1 MENDDISSKNNL
13 NPKDQ
18 LNYKNKAKNLEFV
31 KNNSNIKIP
40 YFKEIAFD
48 DFENIEETLG
58 KFSEQIIIRSN
69 SSKEDT
75 DDTSSA
81 GKFLSIGPIDKND
94 ISLIKKSWNEVLQ
107 SYEKDDNNTV
117 IFQDYVD
124 GAKSVSVLTSYK
136 VGTDSPYRTFST
148 YYGSQTDAV
157 TSGRYN
163 KIKNFFIHRSLDNLP
178 EKFKEHYKFFKIQN
192 QLENLFGNKQLDIEI
207 VTDHKEEPLLLQV
220 RPLMGKVIKKEPIMV
235 ERSVIDENVKRY
247 KELIPTTDDRF
258 GTNQIYSNMSDM
270 NPAEMIGKK
279 PDNIA
284 FSLYRFM
291 FTDTTWNK
299 QRGEFGYRIYSGGK
313 LMELFNNVA
322 YINVNHSLNSFLTR
336 NIKNETCEK
345 IINYQLN
352 KLETYPHLHDSIEFD
367 ISRSSYTFETD
378 EKFGEEYENIID
390 RKEIIQWHH
399 DLIEID
405 SFNSSTLHKNNEII
419 LDAFSKLDDSFQYL
433 DKENIKFVR
442 DNMALPFTHHSRL
455 GFVYFAQLNNFLKNG
470 VINEEEK
477 QNLLLSVNSISTK
490 MKQDAY
496 RVKTGDISL
505 NDFLS
510 IYGHV
515 RAGNYNLSS
524 SNLKSNISFAESL
537 INTSNEPIPSEPLK
551 IDIFK
556 KIDDYFNLN
565 KISYTSENWV
575 EMFQLAVSTRENSK
589 FYYTKGID
597 GILNEV
603 EEKDISD
610 RELFQLLDFEYNDM
624 NTFNQKIEDTLMPD
638 VITSSDDFYAYEE
651 MNKDGNYIGQGT
663 VTGEILFLDGI
674 ENNRNNLDN
683 KIIVIPAA
691 DPGWD
696 WIFNYKIKSLITE
709 FGGPNSHMAIRCA
722 EHNIPAILGI
732 GEKNFSAILNSKNL
746 VVDFSNEN
754 FTIL

>member
-13 NPKDQ
+13 NPQDQ

-58 KFSEQIIIRSN
+58 KFSKQIIIRSN

-75 DDTSSA
+75 DETSSA

-107 SYEKDDNNTV
+107 SYEKEDNNTV

-378 EKFGEEYENIID
+378 EKFGEEYKNIID

-597 GILNEV
+597 GILNEI

-624 NTFNQKIEDTLMPD
+624 NTFNQKIVDTLMPD
-638 VITSSDDFYAYEE
+638 VVTSSDDFYAYEE

-663 VTGEILFLDGI
+663 VSGEILFLDGI

>member
-13 NPKDQ
+13 NPQDQ

-40 YFKEIAFD
+40 YFKEVAFD

-75 DDTSSA
+75 DETSSA
-81 GKFLSIGPIDKND
+81 GKFLSIGPIDKKD

-178 EKFKEHYKFFKIQN
+178 EKFKEYYKFFKIQN

-247 KELIPTTDDRF
+247 KELITTTDDRF

-378 EKFGEEYENIID
+378 EKFGQEYENIID

-455 GFVYFAQLNNFLKNG
+455 GFVYFAQINNFLKNG

-496 RVKTGDISL
+496 RVKIGDISL
-505 NDFLS
+505 NDFLG

-597 GILNEV
+597 GILSEV

-610 RELFQLLDFEYNDM
+610 RELFLLLDFEYNDM
-624 NTFNQKIEDTLMPD
+624 NTFNQEIEDTLMPD

>member
-1 MENDDISSKNNL
+1 MENDDTSSNKNL
-13 NPKDQ
+13 NPQDQ

-31 KNNSNIKIP
+31 QNNSNIKIP
-40 YFKEIAFD
+40 YFKEVTFD
-48 DFENIEETLG
+48 DFENIAEILSN
-58 KFSEQIIIRSN
+58 FSKQIIIRSN

-75 DDTSSA
+75 EQSSNA
-81 GKFLSIGPIDKND
+81 GKFLSIGPIDKDD
-94 ISLIKKSWNEVLQ
+94 ISLIKKSWKEVLQ
-107 SYEKDDNNTV
+107 SYEKEDNNTV

-136 VGTDSPYRTFST
+136 VGTDSAYRTFST

-157 TSGRYN
+157 TSGKYN
-163 KIKNFFIHRSLDNLP
+163 RIKNFFIHRSLDNLP
-178 EKFKEHYKFFKIQN
+178 EKFKEYNKLFKIQN
-192 QLENLFGNKQLDIEI
+192 QLESLFGNKQLDIEI
-207 VTDHKEEPLLLQV
+207 VINQKEEPLLLQV

-235 ERSVIDENVKRY
+235 ERSVIEENVKRY
-247 KELIPTTDDRF
+247 KKLISPTDDRF

-284 FSLYRFM
+284 FSLYKFM

-299 QRGEFGYRIYSGGK
+299 QRGEFGYRMYSGGK

-336 NIKNETCEK
+336 NIENETCEK
-345 IINYQLN
+345 IINYQLK

-378 EKFGEEYENIID
+378 DKFGEEYKNIID
-390 RKEIIQWHH
+390 KKEIIQWHH

-405 SFNSSTLHKNNEII
+405 SFNSSTLQKNNKII

-433 DKENIKFVR
+433 NKENMKFVR

-455 GFVYFAQLNNFLKNG
+455 GFVYFAQLNNFLKNE
-470 VINEEEK
+470 VITDEEK
-477 QNLLLSVNSISTK
+477 NKLLLSVNSISTK
-490 MKQDAY
+490 MKSDAY
-496 RVKTGDISL
+496 RVKTEEISL

-524 SNLKSNISFAESL
+524 SNLKNNISFTESL
-537 INTSNEPIPSEPLK
+537 VNTSNEPISTEP
-551 IDIFK
+551 IQYDIFR

-565 KISYTSENWV
+565 KISYTAKSWV

-597 GILNEV
+597 GILNEIK
-603 EEKDISD
+603 EKDTSD
-610 RELFQLLDFEYNDM
+610 HELFQMLDFEYNDI
-624 NTFNQKIEDTLMPD
+624 NTFNPEISDTLMPD

-651 MNKDGNYIGQGT
+651 MNKNGNYIGQGT

-674 ENNRNNLDN
+674 EINKNNLDN

-746 VVDFSNEN
+746 AVDFSNEN

>member
-75 DDTSSA
+75 DETSSA

-378 EKFGEEYENIID
+378 EKFGEEYKNIID
-390 RKEIIQWHH
+390 SKEIIQWHH

-419 LDAFSKLDDSFQYL
+419 LDAFSNLDDSFQYL

-597 GILNEV
+597 GILSEV
-603 EEKDISD
+603 EEKNISD
-610 RELFQLLDFEYNDM
+610 RELFKLLDFEYNDM
-624 NTFNQKIEDTLMPD
+624 NTYNQKIEDTLMPD

-663 VTGEILFLDGI
+663 VSGEILFLDGT

>member
-13 NPKDQ
+13 NPQDQ

-75 DDTSSA
+75 DETSSA

-178 EKFKEHYKFFKIQN
+178 EKFKEYYKFFKIQN

-207 VTDHKEEPLLLQV
+207 VTDEKEEPLLLQV

-235 ERSVIDENVKRY
+235 ERSVIDKNVKRY

-378 EKFGEEYENIID
+378 EKFGEEYKNIID

-470 VINEEEK
+470 VITEEEK
-477 QNLLLSVNSISTK
+477 KNLLLSVNSISTK

-496 RVKTGDISL
+496 RVKRGEIIL

-663 VTGEILFLDGI
+663 VTGEILFLESI

>member
-13 NPKDQ
+13 NPQDR

-75 DDTSSA
+75 DETSSA

-178 EKFKEHYKFFKIQN
+178 EKFKEYYKFFKIQN

-207 VTDHKEEPLLLQV
+207 VTDQKEEPLLLQV

-378 EKFGEEYENIID
+378 EKFGEEYKNIID

-624 NTFNQKIEDTLMPD
+624 NTFNQKIVDTLMPD
-638 VITSSDDFYAYEE
+638 VVTSSDDFYAYEE

>member
-13 NPKDQ
+13 NPQDQ

-75 DDTSSA
+75 DETSSA

-94 ISLIKKSWNEVLQ
+94 ISLVKKSWNEVLQ
-107 SYEKDDNNTV
+107 SYEKEDNNTV

-178 EKFKEHYKFFKIQN
+178 EKFKEYYKFFKIQN

-207 VTDHKEEPLLLQV
+207 VTDQKEEPLLLQV

-378 EKFGEEYENIID
+378 EKFGEEYKNIID

-433 DKENIKFVR
+433 DKENIKFIR

-505 NDFLS
+505 NDFL
-510 IYGHV
+510 ILYGHV

-537 INTSNEPIPSEPLK
+537 INTSNEPTPSEPLK

-597 GILNEV
+597 GILNEI

-624 NTFNQKIEDTLMPD
+624 NTFNQKIVDTLMPD
-638 VITSSDDFYAYEE
+638 VVTSSDDFYAYEE

-663 VTGEILFLDGI
+663 VTGEILFLDGT
-674 ENNRNNLDN
+674 ENNKNNLDD

>member
-13 NPKDQ
+13 NPQDQ

-75 DDTSSA
+75 DETSSA

-163 KIKNFFIHRSLDNLP
+163 KIKNFFIHRSLDSLP
-178 EKFKEHYKFFKIQN
+178 EKFKEYYKFFKIQN

-207 VTDHKEEPLLLQV
+207 VTDRKEEPLLLQV
-220 RPLMGKVIKKEPIMV
+220 RPLMGKAIKKEPIMV

-378 EKFGEEYENIID
+378 EKFGEEYKNIID
-390 RKEIIQWHH
+390 SKEIIQWHH

-419 LDAFSKLDDSFQYL
+419 LDAFSNLDDSFQYL

-496 RVKTGDISL
+496 RVKIGDISL

-597 GILNEV
+597 GILSEV
-603 EEKDISD
+603 EEKNISD
-610 RELFQLLDFEYNDM
+610 RELFKLLDFEYNDM
-624 NTFNQKIEDTLMPD
+624 NTYNQKIEDTLMPD

-663 VTGEILFLDGI
+663 VSGEILFLDGT

-732 GEKNFSAILNSKNL
+732 GEKNFSAILNSNNL

>member
-1 MENDDISSKNNL
+1 MENDDTSSKNNL
-13 NPKDQ
+13 NPQDQ

-40 YFKEIAFD
+40 YFKEITFD
-48 DFENIEETLG
+48 DFEYIEETLG

-75 DDTSSA
+75 DETSSA
-81 GKFLSIGPIDKND
+81 GKFLSIGPIEKND

-178 EKFKEHYKFFKIQN
+178 EKFKEYYKFFKIQN

-207 VTDHKEEPLLLQV
+207 VTDEKEEPLLLQV
-220 RPLMGKVIKKEPIMV
+220 RPLMGKSIKKEPIMV

-378 EKFGEEYENIID
+378 EKFGEEYKNIID
-390 RKEIIQWHH
+390 KKEIIQWHH

-496 RVKTGDISL
+496 RVKIGDISL

-597 GILNEV
+597 GILNEI

-624 NTFNQKIEDTLMPD
+624 NTFNQKIVDTLMPD
-638 VITSSDDFYAYEE
+638 VVTSSDDFYAYEE

>member
-13 NPKDQ
+13 NPQDQ

-75 DDTSSA
+75 DETSSA

-94 ISLIKKSWNEVLQ
+94 ISLVKKSWNEVLQ
-107 SYEKDDNNTV
+107 SYEKEDNNTV

-178 EKFKEHYKFFKIQN
+178 EKFKEYYKFFKIQN

-207 VTDHKEEPLLLQV
+207 VTDQKEEPLLLQV

-378 EKFGEEYENIID
+378 EKFGEEYKNIID

-470 VINEEEK
+470 VITEEEK
-477 QNLLLSVNSISTK
+477 KNLLLSVNSISTK

-496 RVKTGDISL
+496 RVKRGEISL

-537 INTSNEPIPSEPLK
+537 INTSNKPIPSEPLK

-610 RELFQLLDFEYNDM
+610 RELFQLLDFEYNEK

>member
-13 NPKDQ
+13 NPQDQ

-40 YFKEIAFD
+40 YFKEIIFD

-58 KFSEQIIIRSN
+58 KFSKQIIIRSN

-75 DDTSSA
+75 DETSSA

-178 EKFKEHYKFFKIQN
+178 EKFKEYYKFFKIQN

-207 VTDHKEEPLLLQV
+207 VTDQKEEPLLLQV

-378 EKFGEEYENIID
+378 EKFGEEYKNIID

-496 RVKTGDISL
+496 RVKTGSISL

-597 GILNEV
+597 GILSEV
-603 EEKDISD
+603 EEKNISD
-610 RELFQLLDFEYNDM
+610 RELFKLLDFEYNDM
-624 NTFNQKIEDTLMPD
+624 NTYNQKIEDTLMPD

-663 VTGEILFLDGI
+663 VSGEILFLDGT

>member
-1 MENDDISSKNNL
+1 MENDDTSSYKNL
-13 NPKDQ
+13 NPQDQ

-31 KNNSNIKIP
+31 QNNSNIKIP
-40 YFKEIAFD
+40 YFKEVTFD
-48 DFENIEETLG
+48 DFENIAEIL
-58 KFSEQIIIRSN
+58 KNFSKQIIIRSN

-75 DDTSSA
+75 DENSNA
-81 GKFLSIGPIDKND
+81 GKFLSIGPIDKDD
-94 ISLIKKSWNEVLQ
+94 ISLIKKSWKEVLQ
-107 SYEKDDNNTV
+107 SYEKEDNNTV

-136 VGTDSPYRTFST
+136 VGTDSAYRTFST

-157 TSGRYN
+157 TSGKYN
-163 KIKNFFIHRSLDNLP
+163 RIKNFFIHRSLDNLP
-178 EKFKEHYKFFKIQN
+178 EKFKEYNKLFKIQN
-192 QLENLFGNKQLDIEI
+192 QLESLFVNKQLDIEI
-207 VTDHKEEPLLLQV
+207 VTNQKEEPLLLQV

-235 ERSVIDENVKRY
+235 ERSVIEENVKRY
-247 KELIPTTDDRF
+247 KKLITPTDDRF

-284 FSLYRFM
+284 FSLYKFM

-299 QRGEFGYRIYSGGK
+299 QRGEFGYRMYSGGK

-336 NIKNETCEK
+336 NVENETCEK
-345 IINYQLN
+345 IINYQLK

-378 EKFGEEYENIID
+378 DKFGEEYKNIID
-390 RKEIIQWHH
+390 KKEIIQWHH

-405 SFNSSTLHKNNEII
+405 SFNSSTLQKNNKII

-433 DKENIKFVR
+433 NKENMKFVR

-455 GFVYFAQLNNFLKNG
+455 GFVYFAQLNNFLKNE
-470 VINEEEK
+470 VINDEEK
-477 QNLLLSVNSISTK
+477 NNLLLSVNSISTK
-490 MKQDAY
+490 MKSDAY
-496 RVKTGDISL
+496 RVKTEEISL
-505 NDFLS
+505 NDFLT

-524 SNLKSNISFAESL
+524 SNLKNNISFTESL
-537 INTSNEPIPSEPLK
+537 VNTSNKPISTEPIQNDIYRK
-551 IDIFK
+551 INN
-556 KIDDYFNLN
+556 YFNLN
-565 KISYTSENWV
+565 KISYTANSWV

-597 GILNEV
+597 GILNEIK
-603 EEKDISD
+603 EKGTSD
-610 RELFQLLDFEYNDM
+610 SELFQMLGFEYNDI
-624 NTFNQKIEDTLMPD
+624 NTFNPEISDTLMPD

-651 MNKDGNYIGQGT
+651 MNKNGNYIGQGT
-663 VTGEILFLDGI
+663 VTGEILFLDSI
-674 ENNRNNLDN
+674 EINKNNLDN

-746 VVDFSNEN
+746 AVDFSNEN

>member
-1 MENDDISSKNNL
+1 MENDDTSSYKNL
-13 NPKDQ
+13 NPQDQ

-31 KNNSNIKIP
+31 QNNSNIKIP
-40 YFKEIAFD
+40 YFKEVTFD
-48 DFENIEETLG
+48 DFENIAEIL
-58 KFSEQIIIRSN
+58 KNFSKQIIIRSN

-75 DDTSSA
+75 DENSNA
-81 GKFLSIGPIDKND
+81 GKFLSIGPIDKDD
-94 ISLIKKSWNEVLQ
+94 ISLIKKSWKEVLQ
-107 SYEKDDNNTV
+107 SYEKEDNNTV

-136 VGTDSPYRTFST
+136 VGTDSAYRTFST

-157 TSGRYN
+157 TSGKYN
-163 KIKNFFIHRSLDNLP
+163 RIKNFFIHRSLDNLP
-178 EKFKEHYKFFKIQN
+178 EKFKEYKKLFKIQN
-192 QLENLFGNKQLDIEI
+192 QLESLFGNKQLDIEI
-207 VTDHKEEPLLLQV
+207 VADQKEEPLLLQV

-235 ERSVIDENVKRY
+235 ERSVIEENVKRY
-247 KELIPTTDDRF
+247 KKLITPTDDRF

-284 FSLYRFM
+284 FSLYKFM

-299 QRGEFGYRIYSGGK
+299 QRGEFGYRMYSGGK

-336 NIKNETCEK
+336 NVENETCEK
-345 IINYQLN
+345 IINYQLK

-378 EKFGEEYENIID
+378 DKFGEEYKNIINK
-390 RKEIIQWHH
+390 KEIIQWHH

-405 SFNSSTLHKNNEII
+405 SFNSSTLQKNNKII

-433 DKENIKFVR
+433 NKENMKFVR

-455 GFVYFAQLNNFLKNG
+455 GFVYFAQLNNFLKNE
-470 VINEEEK
+470 VINDEEK
-477 QNLLLSVNSISTK
+477 NNLLLSVNSISTK
-490 MKQDAY
+490 MKSDAY
-496 RVKTGDISL
+496 RVKTEEISL
-505 NDFLS
+505 NDFLT

-524 SNLKSNISFAESL
+524 SNLKNNISFTESL
-537 INTSNEPIPSEPLK
+537 VNTSNKPISTEPIQNDIYRK
-551 IDIFK
+551 IDN
-556 KIDDYFNLN
+556 YFNLN
-565 KISYTSENWV
+565 KISYTANSWV

-597 GILNEV
+597 GILNEIK
-603 EEKDISD
+603 EKGTSD
-610 RELFQLLDFEYNDM
+610 RELFQMLGFEYNDI
-624 NTFNQKIEDTLMPD
+624 NTFNPEISDTLMPD

-651 MNKDGNYIGQGT
+651 MNKNGNYIGQGT
-663 VTGEILFLDGI
+663 VTGEILFLDSI
-674 ENNRNNLDN
+674 EINKNNLDN

-746 VVDFSNEN
+746 AVDFSNEN

>member
-13 NPKDQ
+13 NPQDQ

-163 KIKNFFIHRSLDNLP
+163 KIKNFFIHRSLDSLP
-178 EKFKEHYKFFKIQN
+178 EKFKEYYKFFKIQN

-207 VTDHKEEPLLLQV
+207 VTDRKEEPLLLQV
-220 RPLMGKVIKKEPIMV
+220 RPLMGKAIKKEPIMV

-378 EKFGEEYENIID
+378 EKFGEEYKNIID
-390 RKEIIQWHH
+390 SKEIIQWHH

-419 LDAFSKLDDSFQYL
+419 LDAFSNLDDSFQYL

-470 VINEEEK
+470 VITEEEK

-496 RVKTGDISL
+496 KVKTGNISL

-597 GILNEV
+597 GILSEV
-603 EEKDISD
+603 EEKNISD
-610 RELFQLLDFEYNDM
+610 RELFKLLDFEYNDM
-624 NTFNQKIEDTLMPD
+624 NTYNQKIEDTLMPD
-638 VITSSDDFYAYEE
+638 VITSSDDFYAYAE

-663 VTGEILFLDGI
+663 VSGEILFLDGT

-732 GEKNFSAILNSKNL
+732 GEKNFSAILNSNNL

>member
-13 NPKDQ
+13 NPQDQ

-40 YFKEIAFD
+40 YFKEITFD

-207 VTDHKEEPLLLQV
+207 VIDHKEEPLLLQV
-220 RPLMGKVIKKEPIMV
+220 RPLMGKTIKKEPIMV

-378 EKFGEEYENIID
+378 EKFGEEYKNIID
-390 RKEIIQWHH
+390 SKEIIQWHH

-419 LDAFSKLDDSFQYL
+419 LDAFSNLDDSFQYL

-537 INTSNEPIPSEPLK
+537 INTSNEPISSEPLK

-597 GILNEV
+597 GILSEI
-603 EEKDISD
+603 EEKNISD
-610 RELFQLLDFEYNDM
+610 RELFKLLDFEYNDM

-663 VTGEILFLDGI
+663 VSGEILFLDGT

>member
-1 MENDDISSKNNL
+1 VENDDISSKNNL
-13 NPKDQ
+13 NLQDQ

-40 YFKEIAFD
+40 YFKEITFD
-48 DFENIEETLG
+48 DFEYIEETLG

-75 DDTSSA
+75 DETSSA

-117 IFQDYVD
+117 IIQHYVD

-178 EKFKEHYKFFKIQN
+178 EKFKEYYKFFKIQN

-235 ERSVIDENVKRY
+235 ERSVINENVKRY
-247 KELIPTTDDRF
+247 KELITTTDDRF

-378 EKFGEEYENIID
+378 EKFGEEYKNIID
-390 RKEIIQWHH
+390 SKEIIQWHH

-419 LDAFSKLDDSFQYL
+419 LDAFSNLDDSFQYL

-470 VINEEEK
+470 VITEEEK
-477 QNLLLSVNSISTK
+477 KNLLLSVNSISTK

-537 INTSNEPIPSEPLK
+537 INTSNEPIQSEPLK

-565 KISYTSENWV
+565 KISYTSESWV

-597 GILNEV
+597 GILSEV
-603 EEKDISD
+603 EEKYISD
-610 RELFQLLDFEYNDM
+610 RELFRLLDFEYNDM
-624 NTFNQKIEDTLMPD
+624 NTFNKEIEDTLMPD

-754 FTIL
+754 VTIL

>member
-13 NPKDQ
+13 NPQDQ

-40 YFKEIAFD
+40 YFKEITFD
-48 DFENIEETLG
+48 DFEYIEETLG

-75 DDTSSA
+75 DETSSA

-163 KIKNFFIHRSLDNLP
+163 KIKNFFIHRSLDSLP
-178 EKFKEHYKFFKIQN
+178 EKFKEYYKFFKIQN

-235 ERSVIDENVKRY
+235 ERSVINENVKRY
-247 KELIPTTDDRF
+247 KELITTTDDRF
-258 GTNQIYSNMSDM
+258 GTNQIYGNMSDM

-378 EKFGEEYENIID
+378 EKFGEEYKNIID

-490 MKQDAY
+490 MKHDAY

-597 GILNEV
+597 GILSEV
-603 EEKDISD
+603 EEKNISD
-610 RELFQLLDFEYNDM
+610 RELFKLLDFEYNDM

-746 VVDFSNEN
+746 VVDFSNDN

>member
-1 MENDDISSKNNL
+1 MQNDDISSKNNL
-13 NPKDQ
+13 NPQDQ

-40 YFKEIAFD
+40 YFKEITFD

-207 VTDHKEEPLLLQV
+207 VIDHKEEPLLLQV
-220 RPLMGKVIKKEPIMV
+220 RPLMGKTIKKEPIMV

-378 EKFGEEYENIID
+378 EKFGEEYKNIID
-390 RKEIIQWHH
+390 SKEIIQWHH

-419 LDAFSKLDDSFQYL
+419 LDAFSNLDDSFQYL

-537 INTSNEPIPSEPLK
+537 INTSNEPISSEPLK

-597 GILNEV
+597 GILSEI
-603 EEKDISD
+603 EEKNISD
-610 RELFQLLDFEYNDM
+610 RELFKLLDFEYNDM

-663 VTGEILFLDGI
+663 VSGEILFLDGT